1 MINKIHQIQI
11 VLSITKLY
19 IRKYKEAINN
29 NKGAILFCVIG
40 GKLSEGI
47 NFNDNLARNVTI
59 IGMPYPNPKDPIIIE
74 RMKYYNSIS
83 IDTNFGKE
91 YYENLCMKAVN
102 QSIGRSIRHINDY
115 STIILMDSRYSDNKT
130 INKLPNWI
138 KQSFKI
144 PNTFNENISL
154 IKKYII
160 LYYSFFKINH

>member
-1 MINKIHQIQI
+1 
-11 VLSITKLY
+11 
-19 IRKYKEAINN
+19 
-29 NKGAILFCVIG
+29 
-40 GKLSEGI
+40 
-47 NFNDNLARNVTI
+47 
-59 IGMPYPNPKDPIIIE
+59 MPYPNPKDPIIIE

-138 KQSFKI
+138 RQSFKI